1 MPLFELKRQ
10 ARLDMRETRPRVFWT
25 ALIYF
30 GILTVISLL
39 ASRLSGYAAYME
51 NVNSL
56 LDRIQKLGPKT
67 MEEIIALLPEDMS
80 SLYPSVSR
88 FSVGMS
94 GILVLLYA
102 MLQAGFSGYCLLV
115 SRRVPSSAK
124 DLMLSFEHPLRVLI
138 ILFLTALLI
147 ALWSLLLV
155 IPGVIAAF
163 RYSQA
168 ILIHFDHPDYPA
180 IRCLRES
187 RLRMKG
193 KKLTLFLLVLS
204 FFLWFFLD
212 HLIFA
217 VIGIQILQLFLAP
230 YYGITMAHFYNSLPE
245 IE

>member
-30 GILTVISLL
+30 GLLTAISLL
-39 ASRLSGYAAYME
+39 ASRLSGYTAYME

-88 FSVGMS
+88 FSAGMS

-115 SRRVPSSAK
+115 SRRAPNNAK
-124 DLMLSFEHPLRVLI
+124 DLMLSFEHPLKVLI

-147 ALWSLLLV
+147 ALWSLLFI

-168 ILIHFDHPDYPA
+168 ILIHFDHPDYPV

-193 KKLTLFLLVLS
+193 KKMTLFLLVLS
-204 FFLWFFLD
+204 FILWAFLD
-212 HLIFA
+212 Q
-217 VIGIQILQLFLAP
+217 VIIAIIGVPVLKLFLAP

-245 IE
+245 ME

>member
-30 GILTVISLL
+30 GLLTVISLL
-39 ASRLSGYAAYME
+39 ASRLSGYTAYME

-88 FSVGMS
+88 FSAGMS
-94 GILVLLYA
+94 VILVLLYA

-115 SRRVPSSAK
+115 SRRAPSSAR
-124 DLMLSFEHPLRVLI
+124 DLMLSFEHPLKLLI

-168 ILIHFDHPDYPA
+168 VLIHFDHPDYPA
-180 IRCLRES
+180 IRCLR
-187 RLRMKG
+187 
-193 KKLTLFLLVLS
+193 
-204 FFLWFFLD
+204 
-212 HLIFA
+212 
-217 VIGIQILQLFLAP
+217 
-230 YYGITMAHFYNSLPE
+230 
-245 IE
+245 